1 MAFPKFKTTG
11 LTPANLKPGNLRT
24 PTPVYA
30 VVGAGDLVV
39 EKLREVRLPHVDS
52 AREVKDV
59 PVQFA
64 GQMFST
70 AGAVY
75 SGLATRGQGLV
86 TRVRN
91 RDETVEAEEQAG
103 RTASQAKGAATTAR
117 KGAKSTTTRA
127 KAASTSARKTAD
139 KSATAAKKAA
149 EETGS

>member
-1 MAFPKFKTTG
+1 MAFPKLNT
-11 LTPANLKPGNLRT
+11 ANLKAANLKT

-52 AREVKDV
+52 ARDVKDV

-70 AGAVY
+70 ANAVY
-75 SGLATRGQGLV
+75 AGLATRGQGLV

-91 RDETVEAEEQAG
+91 QDETVQAEEQAS
-103 RTASQAKGAATTAR
+103 RAASQAKGTATTAR

-139 KSATAAKKAA
+139 KAGTAAKKAA
-149 EETGS
+149 EETGN